1 MSASDNIQ
9 TPEHESCPFCDYL
22 SGAVPCAFVSR
33 GAVVSV
39 FMNRAQYEKGAV
51 LLVPNQHL
59 SHMLD
64 LPPDVLSALYVEA
77 QRIARGVI
85 RAFGAEG
92 FNLFQ
97 NNGTSA
103 GQTIGHSHT
112 HLVPRFRH
120 SDSRRIFRE
129 EEFPHT
135 PLHELEALAEQI
147 RRALDGEG

>member
-1 MSASDNIQ
+1 MSASDSIP

-33 GAVVSV
+33 GADVSV

-51 LLVPNQHL
+51 LLVPNQHIAHL
-59 SHMLD
+59 LD
-64 LPPDVLSALYVEA
+64 VPPDVLCALYAEA

-85 RAFGAEG
+85 KAFGAEG

-97 NNGTSA
+97 NNGICA

-112 HLVPRFRH
+112 HLVPRYRH
-120 SDSRRIFRE
+120 SDSRKIFRE

-135 PLHELEALAEQI
+135 PFHELEVLADQI
-147 RRALDGEG
+147 RRALDDEA